1 MNEANARTIIA
12 ANLSNETV
20 QSFRRDGFV
29 HVPGVISTE
38 EAAEFRAAALD
49 VVRRSPKYSE
59 HAVFTQVINL
69 WRLDPVMK
77 RLTLHPNIG
86 PIAEKLIGSPSAA
99 LARPRSHQA
108 TQKSEADRI
117 SPGQSLRTARQH
129 PFAPY
134 GLDCVVR
141 RAGRARLHDFYSRRA
156 PDD

>member
-1 MNEANARTIIA
+1 MNETTPRMTSA
-12 ANLSNETV
+12 ANLSNETI

-29 HVPGVISTE
+29 HIPGVISPE

-86 PIAEKLIGSPSAA
+86 PIAEKLIGSPMRLWHDHVLIKQPNNQKPTEFHQDSPYEP
-99 LARPRSHQA
+99 LTRSEERRVG
-108 TQKSEADRI
+108 KECRSRW
-117 SPGQSLRTARQH
+117 SPYH
-129 PFAPY
+129 
-134 GLDCVVR
+134 
-141 RAGRARLHDFYSRRA
+141 
-156 PDD
+156 